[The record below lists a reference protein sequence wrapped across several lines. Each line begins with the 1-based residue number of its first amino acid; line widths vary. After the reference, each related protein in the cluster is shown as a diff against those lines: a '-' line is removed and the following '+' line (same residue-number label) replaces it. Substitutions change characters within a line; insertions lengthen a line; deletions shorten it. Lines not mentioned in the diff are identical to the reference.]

1 MINSIFATGQ
11 GLISAGWWAALAWPV
26 LWILIKIVVVV
37 APLMGAVAY
46 LTLWERKLIGWIQ
59 IRIGPNRVGP
69 LGLLQPIADALKLL
83 GKEILI
89 PAAASSKGLFLLGPV
104 LTIMPALA
112 AWAVIPFG
120 PETALAKVNAG
131 LLFIMAITSMEV
143 YGVVIAGWAS
153 NSKYAFLG
161 ALRAS
166 AQMVSYE
173 IAMGFCLVVVL
184 MVSASMNLTDIV
196 MGQAK
201 GEFAARGLNFLSWN
215 WLPLLPIFMVYII
228 SGLAETN
235 RHPFDV
241 VEGESEIVAGHMVEY
256 SGMSY
261 AMFYLAEY
269 ANMWLI
275 SILASIMFLGGWL
288 SPIESDLF
296 NWIPG
301 WIWLGIKT
309 CAVVTL
315 FIWIRATL
323 PRFRYDQIM
332 RLGWKIFIPL
342 TLVWLVVVG
351 AWMQTSFTIW
361 K

>member
-1 MINSIFATGQ
+1 MIDTLYNAGR
-11 GLISAGWWAALAWPV
+11 GLLSDVWWATLAWPFI
-26 LWILIKIVVVV
+26 WTMIKIVVVV
-37 APLMGAVAY
+37 LPLMGAVAY
-46 LTLWERKLIGWIQ
+46 LTLWERKFLGWMQ
-59 IRIGPNRVGP
+59 VRVGPNRVGP
-69 LGLLQPIADALKLL
+69 WGLLQPIADALKLL
-83 GKEILI
+83 TKEILV
-89 PAAASSKGLFLLGPV
+89 PAAANKGLFFVGPI
-104 LTIMPALA
+104 LTIMPAMA

-120 PETALAKVNAG
+120 PDVALANINAG
-131 LLFIMAITSMEV
+131 LLFVMAITSMEV

-173 IAMGFCLVVVL
+173 IAMGFCLVIVL
-184 MVSASMNLTDIV
+184 MVTGSMNMTEIV
-196 MGQAK
+196 TAQAK
-201 GEFAARGLNFLSWN
+201 GNFAQMGLGFLSWN
-215 WLPLLPIFMVYII
+215 WLPLLPIFVVYVI

-241 VEGESEIVAGHMVEY
+241 VEGEAEIVAGHMVEY

-275 SILASIMFLGGWL
+275 SILAAIMFLGGWL
-288 SPIESDLF
+288 SPLDHAF
-296 NWIPG
+296 VNWIPG

-309 CAVVTL
+309 CAVVSL
-315 FIWIRATL
+315 FIWVRATF

-332 RLGWKIFIPL
+332 RLGWKVFIPV
-342 TLVWLVVVG
+342 TLFWLVVVG
-351 AWMQTSFTIW
+351 AWMQTSWNIW